1 MFELYSDR
9 ARRIIFVTR
18 AIAGRRGAAA
28 LEPEHLIEG
37 LVVED
42 QGKIAEALGVPR
54 EHMMQGLNPSRSFL
68 PPETAAEILRRL
80 QLTATKSDAIPDSID
95 MPMSSALGRTLK
107 SAMALKEELKQQRV
121 EPLHVLA
128 AELSQDSK
136 AAEILKDL
144 GITTEAVIAAIKSGE
159 YF

>member
-1 MFELYSDR
+1 LFELYSDR

-68 PPETAAEILRRL
+68 SPETAAEILRRL
-80 QLTATKSDAIPDSID
+80 QLAATKSDAIPDSID